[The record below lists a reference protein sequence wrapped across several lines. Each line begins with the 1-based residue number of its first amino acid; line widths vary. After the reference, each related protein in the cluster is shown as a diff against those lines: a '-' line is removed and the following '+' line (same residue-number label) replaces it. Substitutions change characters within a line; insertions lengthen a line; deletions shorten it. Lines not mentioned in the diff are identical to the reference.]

1 MTNGKFRKAFKSP
14 KIDWCAFM
22 GGNGKSLENAFA
34 KSVVESFRNEIPALF
49 QECPFKGNFVII
61 NGTFNKNLMI
71 MTPPNFYNLYVK
83 ILNADQAAKA
93 IIEVELSL
101 QILP

>member
-1 MTNGKFRKAFKSP
+1 
-14 KIDWCAFM
+14 M

-34 KSVVESFRNEIPALF
+34 KSVVETFRNEIPALF
-49 QECPFKGNFVII
+49 QECPFIGNFAII
-61 NGTFNKNLMI
+61 NGTFNKNLML

-83 ILNADQAAKA
+83 IINADHTAKVT
-93 IIEVELSL
+93 IEVELSM